1 MPRYDYRCTAC
12 SLTFEVEHGMRE
24 KPQIFCPSCG
34 APATRQLNTSGI
46 VFKGSGFYNTDMRG
60 GKAATEATGSGKSSG
75 GSEGAKD
82 TGSASS
88 STDGAATGSSSAAEK
103 PAAAAAPAS
112 SPAAK

>member
-46 VFKGSGFYNTDMRG
+46 VLKGSGFYNTDMRG
-60 GKAATEATGSGKSSG
+60 GKAATEGTGSGKASG

-82 TGSASS
+82 AGTNSS
-88 STDGAATGSSSAAEK
+88 GAAEK
-103 PAAAAAPAS
+103 PATSATKTATSTAAS
-112 SPAAK
+112 SETGAAK